1 VVSFQN
7 NFKFPV
13 TFEVLFHRYAIIA
26 KNRILAIFPKSKLPM
41 NDEERKFK
49 YGQFEYGKYV
59 YEKQS
64 ISEIKEL
71 FIKEMEELFKN
82 KKVLYII

>member
-1 VVSFQN
+1 
-7 NFKFPV
+7 
-13 TFEVLFHRYAIIA
+13 
-26 KNRILAIFPKSKLPM
+26 M

-82 KKVLYII
+82 KKVLYIR